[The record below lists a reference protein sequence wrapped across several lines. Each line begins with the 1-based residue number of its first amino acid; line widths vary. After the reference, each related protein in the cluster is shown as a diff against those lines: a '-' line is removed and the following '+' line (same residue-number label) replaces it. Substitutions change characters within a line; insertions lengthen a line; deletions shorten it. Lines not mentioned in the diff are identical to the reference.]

1 MIFQYVIKGADPC
14 ALTNCSHDEM
24 TDEIHPKREKR
35 ERVREAAAA
44 P

>member
-1 MIFQYVIKGADPC
+1 MIFQYVIKGADPR

-24 TDEIHPKREKR
+24 ADEIHPEREKR
-35 ERVREAAAA
+35 ESEREAAAA